1 MFGGSLGSPRLDR
14 LVRQLGR
21 LPGIGTKSATRIALY
36 LLQAG
41 DEESSQLS
49 QLILDMKAHVQSC
62 ERCGAITETKT
73 CSICKDVRRANGQLC
88 VVEQAAD
95 IFSVERAAVFR
106 GRYHVLGGLL
116 SPLDGIEPEQLRFD
130 TLVHRVCEEG
140 VKEVVLALSGSVEGE
155 ATALYVARTLGG
167 RQIRVTRLAT
177 GIPVG
182 GHLDFVDDLT
192 LERAFSGRRSL
203 DWGSP

>member
-1 MFGGSLGSPRLDR
+1 VFGGSLGSPKLDR

-21 LPGIGTKSATRIALY
+21 MPGIGTKSATRIALH
-36 LLQAG
+36 LLQAS
-41 DEESSQLS
+41 DEETSHLS
-49 QLILDMKAHVQSC
+49 EALLDMKAHVQSC
-62 ERCGAITETKT
+62 ERCGAITESSP
-73 CSICKDVRRANGQLC
+73 CSICEDDRRANGQLC

-116 SPLDGIEPEQLRFD
+116 SPLDGIDPDQLRFA
-130 TLVHRVCEEG
+130 TLVARVAEEE
-140 VKEVVLALSGSVEGE
+140 VEEVVLALSGSVEGE
-155 ATALYVARTLGG
+155 ATALYAARTLGG
-167 RQIRVTRLAT
+167 RPIRVTRLAT

-203 DWGSP
+203 D